1 MNQKLVHTPEGVR
14 DIYGLENARKIEVQK
29 LLDKQFASFGYY
41 NIQTPTFEFFDVF
54 SREIGTKPSKDLYK
68 FFDKE
73 GNTLVLR
80 PDFTPSIARCSA
92 KYFMDGD
99 IPARF
104 AYTGNTFANTSNLQ
118 GKFKEVTQTGVEYI
132 GDGSVE
138 TDAELITL
146 AVRSLLAS
154 GLKEFQISIGEIG
167 FFKGLCE
174 EAGLDRETELEVRE
188 QISMKNYF
196 GVEEILSEKQLS
208 KEQTDVFLKVTELF
222 GSYDSLKEAE
232 GLVHNERSKNA
243 CRRLYTLYDLL
254 CLTGS
259 EKYIS
264 FDMGMVSKYNY
275 YTGIIFKAYTYGVGD
290 VILTGGRY
298 DDLLTYFGK
307 EAPAVGFAIVV
318 DDLMMALNSQKINPV
333 ISKDHIMLC
342 YDKSQYGQALGLADK
357 FRKEGKKIAMY
368 ALEKKDRQAYLEFAN
383 ADLTD
388 EVWFLM
394 ADGTIQKE
402 RVGDWQ

>member
-1 MNQKLVHTPEGVR
+1 MNKKLVHTPEGVR
-14 DIYGLENARKIEVQK
+14 DIYGLENARKLEVER
-29 LLDKQFASFGYY
+29 LLDRQFSAFGYH

-54 SREIGTKPSKDLYK
+54 SKEIGTKPSRDLYK

-80 PDFTPSIARCSA
+80 PDFTPSIARCNA
-92 KYFMDGD
+92 KYFMDED

-104 AYTGNTFANTSNLQ
+104 SYTGNTFANTSDLQ
-118 GKFKEVTQTGVEYI
+118 GKLKELTQTGVEYI

-138 TDAELITL
+138 ADAELITL
-146 AVRSLLAS
+146 AVRTLLAS
-154 GLKEFQISIGEIG
+154 GLKEFQISIGEID

-188 QISMKNYF
+188 QISIKNYF
-196 GVEEILSEKQLS
+196 GVEEILAGKQLS
-208 KEQTDVFLKVTELF
+208 KEKTDVFLKVTELF
-222 GSYDSLKEAE
+222 GSYDCLEEAE

-243 CRRLYTLYDLL
+243 CRRLHTLYDLL

-275 YTGIIFKAYTYGVGD
+275 YTGVIFKAYTYGVGD

-307 EAPAVGFAIVV
+307 NAPAIGFAIVV
-318 DDLMMALNSQKINPV
+318 DDLMIALNSQKLHPAVSMDNL
-333 ISKDHIMLC
+333 MLC
-342 YDKSQYGQALGLADK
+342 YDRAQYREALKLADTL
-357 FRKEGKKIAMY
+357 RKEQKKVAMY
-368 ALEKKDRQAYLEFAN
+368 ARQPDKDRNDYLEFAKSN
-383 ADLTD
+383 LTN

-394 ADGTIQKE
+394 ADGTIEKE
-402 RVGDWQ
+402 RVED